1 MKIEIEIKDLLNAVD
16 VPAQWVGLREV
27 YEAHTPRMIR
37 DGVPVANGRS
47 ATHGVMVEVLANGQF
62 GYYGTPDMTPDGV
75 ARAAQKAFKQA
86 QIASQ
91 HSIYAFDETARP
103 SFQ

>member
-1 MKIEIEIKDLLNAVD
+1 MKLEIEIKDLLNAVD

-47 ATHGVMVEVLANGQF
+47 ATHGVMVEV
-62 GYYGTPDMTPDGV
+62 
-75 ARAAQKAFKQA
+75 
-86 QIASQ
+86 
-91 HSIYAFDETARP
+91 
-103 SFQ
+103 